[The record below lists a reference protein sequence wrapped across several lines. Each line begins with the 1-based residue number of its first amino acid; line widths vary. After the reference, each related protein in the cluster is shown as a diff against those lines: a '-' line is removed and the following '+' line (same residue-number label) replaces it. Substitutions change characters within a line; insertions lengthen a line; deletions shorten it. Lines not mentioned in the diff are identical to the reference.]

1 MFRKTGYLL
10 LATTMAFG
18 VSVASSAHA
27 QETIRMT
34 AAMGHPEALLWVKHF
49 HETFIPAVD
58 AELAK
63 TGEVKIEWTEGYG
76 GTIVK
81 VGSEVDA
88 FQQGIM
94 DIGHIMPVFNASTV
108 GIMNLTY
115 AMPFGPEGDELVAK
129 AAEKALRDTG
139 AFEKIEEELGI
150 VYIGG
155 ATAIDD
161 YNIASKEPLKSLAD
175 LDGMKIGG
183 AGPNLAWLRTTG
195 AVGVQG
201 SYVSF
206 YNDLKAGV
214 YDGIIGWLT
223 ANVPNKIH
231 EVAPN
236 HNMVHM
242 GAMYTG
248 GLGIAKARWDTFSDD
263 TKQAFLTAA
272 VVFNRAFFDEQHA
285 RYEASSKAL
294 VEQGGTF
301 VEFSAEDRAKW
312 IAQMPNPATEWK
324 AAAEARGEDAG
335 GVLKAYKA
343 ELEKSGF
350 TFVRDYLAE

>member
-1 MFRKTGYLL
+1 MFHKTGNLI
-10 LATTMAFG
+10 LAATMAVG
-18 VSVASSAHA
+18 VSATASAQA
-27 QETIRMT
+27 QETIKMT
-34 AAMGHPEALLWVKHF
+34 AAMGHPEALLWVKHM
-49 HETFIPAVD
+49 HETFIPTVNE
-58 AELAK
+58 ELK
-63 TGEVKIEWTEGYG
+63 KYGEVQVEWTEGYG

-115 AMPFGPEGDELVAK
+115 AMPFGPADDQLVAN

-139 AFEKIEEELGI
+139 VLDMIEEEYDI

-161 YNIASKEPLKSLAD
+161 YNIASKEPIKTLAD
-175 LDGMKIGG
+175 LDGLKIGG
-183 AGPNLAWLRTTG
+183 AGPNLSWLRTTG
-195 AVGVQG
+195 AIGVQG

-206 YNDLKAGV
+206 YNELKAGV
-214 YDGIIGWLT
+214 YDGIIGWMT
-223 ANVPNKIH
+223 ANVPSKIQ

-236 HNMVHM
+236 YNMVHM

-248 GLGIAKARWDTFSDD
+248 GLGVAKPRWDSFSDN

-272 VVFNRAFFDEQHA
+272 DAFHVAFFEEQHA

-294 VEQGGTF
+294 VEQGGII
-301 VEFSAEDRAKW
+301 VEFADSERTKW
-312 IAQMPNPATEWK
+312 IEQMPNPVTDWK

-335 GVLKAYKA
+335 AVLQAYRA
-343 ELEKSGF
+343 ALEAAGF
-350 TFVRDYLAE
+350 TYVRDYLAE